1 MIKTF
6 AGRDALNQQHSV
18 LLVAKACKSYARS
31 VGKVYRP
38 SIPRKDTNSGAGPQF
53 VG

>member
-38 SIPRKDTNSGAGPQF
+38 SIPRNSWVRFNILKG
-53 VG
+53 V